1 MPQKFYEL
9 AAYNREVWHR
19 RAYPPEYVAKMAA
32 LQREF
37 DEWAEAKR
45 QAF

>member
-1 MPQKFYEL
+1 MPEKFYEL
-9 AAYNREVWHR
+9 AAYNREVFHR
-19 RAYPPEYVAKMAA
+19 RAYPPEYVARMET

-37 DEWAEAKR
+37 DEWADEVR